1 MEVRYMLLLAALAL
15 VCPFLFGRKRRYR
28 ASAYCRMTGN
38 PYRLTMEDKGRF
50 GEYQIYRRLAAYEK
64 KDAGFLFN
72 CYLPKRSGE
81 TTEVDVIMLHT
92 SGIYV
97 FESKNYSGRIFGRE
111 EERTWVQCLR
121 KGQGSVLKEHFL
133 NPLLQNQTH
142 VAQVRRLLGLREQ
155 VPVYSLAVFSDRC
168 TVKKISLSDPDRCV
182 TTWRRLRR
190 AVRKFA
196 RRQPDA
202 LTREEVETFYGRLY
216 PYTQVSEETRQEHIR
231 NLQRRRKKQ
240 GIFRR
245 ILAWLLGG
253 CFRKKRCPWCGA
265 LLVRRNVRQGPR
277 KGAAF
282 YGCSA
287 YPACRYTRSLE
298 GRP

>member
-97 FESKNYSGRIFGRE
+97 FESKNYSGQVFGRE
-111 EERTWVQCLR
+111 GDRMWTQI
-121 KGQGSVLKEHFL
+121 LKNESGFIYKKQFL
-133 NPLLQNQTH
+133 NPLLQNQSH
-142 VAQVRRLLGLREQ
+142 IVQMKRHLGLDEEI
-155 VPVYSLAVFSDRC
+155 PVYSIVVFSDRC
-168 TVKKISLSDPDRCV
+168 IVKKMTVSDINRQV
-182 TTWRRLRR
+182 TTWKKLRHT
-190 AVRKFA
+190 VRKFA
-196 RRQPDA
+196 GRQPEVLD
-202 LTREEVETFYGRLY
+202 RVQIEEWYDRLY
-216 PYTQVSEETRQEHIR
+216 PYTQVSKREKQEHIR
-231 NLQRRRKKQ
+231 NIQRHQRESEVFSPL
-240 GIFRR
+240 FR
-245 ILAWLLGG
+245 
-253 CFRKKRCPWCGA
+253 
-265 LLVRRNVRQGPR
+265 
-277 KGAAF
+277 
-282 YGCSA
+282 S
-287 YPACRYTRSLE
+287 
-298 GRP
+298 